1 MSASRRAWMWVGLG
15 EGAGAGERADE
26 GVRLRVRLRVRT
38 GDRYRDAGDD
48 GDGRQESMGEVV
60 TDERVSG

>member
-1 MSASRRAWMWVGLG
+1 MWVGLG

-26 GVRLRVRLRVRT
+26 GVRLRLRLRVRLRVRT
-38 GDRYRDAGDD
+38 GDRYRDVGDD